1 MFKNY
6 DNGWKWLKMMGMVS
20 FVAMIVLLVSESVG
34 FADIGIN
41 WKNYTLEL
49 VIMAAGLAAYIV
61 GKIMNCNVE
70 LLAITQAKSLKDV
83 EPWME
88 N

>member
-1 MFKNY
+1 
-6 DNGWKWLKMMGMVS
+6 MVS

-61 GKIMNCNVE
+61 GKIMKV
-70 LLAITQAKSLKDV
+70 TQGR
-83 EPWME
+83 
-88 N
+88 